1 MGYRKRRNGLKCST
15 TRRIINRK
23 RRSKILL
30 MIMLNNRI
38 TKIKSIRKIKMERT
52 EGKDI
57 EGDLKEE
64 TSKRGEITMII
75 GETEMMLAG
84 RRVHLIL
91 IRESLFEIKER
102 MVNESKG
109 DVFYVSIKTTRLTQ

>member
-1 MGYRKRRNGLKCST
+1 
-15 TRRIINRK
+15 
-23 RRSKILL
+23 